1 MQQITEIKT
10 LKKRESMTKKE
21 VKTNQELLWLRKLP
35 KFGEQKI
42 PEGQKLTMRFLEQLN
57 LGIWYGL
64 IVLDA
69 EAKKQL
75 LTMKIMT
82 NRWMSFGCASHVIS
96 KGIKKSI
103 FY

>member
-1 MQQITEIKT
+1 MQQAIETKT
-10 LKKRESMTKKE
+10 LKKYESMTKKG
-21 VKTNQELLWLRKLP
+21 VKTNQELPWHQQLP
-35 KFGEQKI
+35 NFGEQKI
-42 PEGQKLTMRFLEQLN
+42 LDGQKLTMRLLEQLN

-69 EAKKQL
+69 ETKKQL

-82 NRWMSFGCASHVIS
+82 NRWMSFGCASHVIN

>member
-1 MQQITEIKT
+1 
-10 LKKRESMTKKE
+10 MTKKE
-21 VKTNQELLWLRKLP
+21 AKTNQELLWHQQLP
-35 KFGEQKI
+35 KFGEQKTLDV
-42 PEGQKLTMRFLEQLN
+42 QKLTVRLLEQLN

-82 NRWMSFGCASHVIS
+82 DRWMSFGCASHVIS
-96 KGIKKSI
+96 KGITK
-103 FY
+103 